1 MMTDRLQNYSN
12 LTQRIIAALIAV
24 PIMIAGIFYS
34 PYTFWILFLAI
45 SVLTQYEFYKLIG
58 LNGNLPLSIYGTFCG
73 ALLNVL
79 TFWIE
84 KESLPFRY
92 YYLIIPMLTV
102 TFFIKLYRK
111 SDVKPFENL
120 GYTFLG
126 IIYVAVPFALINEL
140 VIERDLYKPYLMMGV
155 LIILWVND
163 SGAYFAGSFM
173 GRRKLFERI
182 SPKKTWEGFI
192 GGAVFSLLA
201 AFVFAQFYEQLAVWK
216 WLMVAAIIVIT
227 GTLGDLVESLF
238 KRSIAIKDSGSVIP
252 GHGGFLDRFDGLLL
266 SMPFILTFLK
276 IFI

>member
-140 VIERDLYKPYLMMGV
+140 VFERDHYKPYLMMGV
-155 LIILWVND
+155 LVILWVND
-163 SGAYFAGSFM
+163 SGAYFAGSVM

-201 AFVFAQFYEQLAVWK
+201 AFVYAQFYEQLAVWK